1 MYKKILIS
9 VVAVILIILGI
20 LNRASLARNTR
31 SLFYDSACNTPIQ
44 YRIGKID
51 SRFGITEEKLKDDIT
66 QAGNIWSYKI
76 GKQLFEYDE
85 KARLVFS
92 LEYDRRQGLNSQ
104 ISDLD
109 NGLKEKNQELEPQI
123 EAYQARG
130 NAFEKNIAQLNA
142 DILYWNAQGGAPA
155 AEYEKLKSRQ
165 AELQREADAL
175 NALGKELNQS
185 TSQYNTKVKELK
197 KTVKDFNEAL
207 ADKPEEGLYTQDG
220 LDSEIAIY
228 FVNTQEEIIHTLAHE
243 MGHALAIDH
252 NNNPESI
259 MYPKTNDIIVPSEDD
274 LESLKT
280 VCAEQSRIRL
290 IAIKGAYLIHDA
302 LKRIKN

>member
-1 MYKKILIS
+1 MVKKLSIVGI
-9 VVAVILIILGI
+9 AVLLIILAI
-20 LNRASLARNTR
+20 LNRATLERNTHAI
-31 SLFYDSACNTPIQ
+31 FYDSSCNTPIQ

-66 QAGNIWSYKI
+66 QAGNIWSHKI
-76 GKQLFEYDE
+76 GKQLFEYDD
-85 KARLVFS
+85 KARLVFN

-165 AELQREADAL
+165 AELQKEADAL

-185 TSQYNTKVKELK
+185 TSQYNTKVKELN

-243 MGHALAIDH
+243 MGHALGIDH

-259 MYPKTNDIIVPSEDD
+259 MYPKTNDVTVPSPEDQ
-274 LESLKT
+274 ESLKS
-280 VCAEQSRIRL
+280 VCAEQSRVKL
-290 IAIKGAYLIHDA
+290 IAIKGAYLVHDV
-302 LKRIKN
+302 LKRVKN